1 MSNIE
6 NLTIMFTDI
15 VGFSDMVSS
24 LPRAESERI
33 LKRHDKLL
41 SKVIIRFGGNIIKSV
56 GDSFLVTFRS
66 PTDATLCAMAL
77 HDTLWEANQS
87 EGSKYKLVIRVA
99 LNTGEVRLANKDIF
113 GEAVN
118 IAARLESKTP
128 AGAIYLTETVYLS
141 MNKNEVS
148 LEEKG
153 MTRFKGIPQPI
164 TVYQARY
171 KKLLDPE
178 SKWASYPY
186 GGAHKNLKPASRSIF
201 SVGKLFVG
209 LTAAIIATFVTWW
222 TTITFMPPAPLAY
235 EPSKL
240 EVIYPDLKVV
250 TENDIISFIP
260 DITEEIRS
268 QAEPILKNK
277 NFDTLKELV
286 SKYQAEYPE
295 NPYVMM
301 LQGHISMHYK
311 NYESA
316 INNYTEALQNDA
328 ALSRNSLLSTNLV
341 ELMKHQR
348 LKANQLV
355 ASYLSETMIKSLS
368 RRTGQPGIQGRYD
381 AFHLLKDSGNINKV
395 DKVGLNIQDLLE
407 LEKCAH
413 KKVAVIELRRLGDP
427 RALPTLKEVMNVGI
441 VKRFKYLCLRYEA
454 GEAIKE
460 IEAKTVSP
468 KASDKAKS

>member
-1 MSNIE
+1 MSTIE

-24 LPRAESERI
+24 LPRSESERI
-33 LKRHDKLL
+33 LRRHDKLL
-41 SKVIIRFGGNIIKSV
+41 SKVILRFGGNIIKSV

-77 HDTLWEANQS
+77 HDTLWESNQT
-87 EGSKYKLVIRVA
+87 ENSKYKLVIRVA

-178 SKWASYPY
+178 SKWANYPY
-186 GGAHKNLKPASRSIF
+186 GGAHKNLKPANKNVF
-201 SVGKLFVG
+201 GFGKLFVG
-209 LTAAIIATFVTWW
+209 ITAAVLATFITWW
-222 TTITFMPPAPLAY
+222 ATITFMPPTAPVAFT
-235 EPSKL
+235 PNKL
-240 EVIYPDLKVV
+240 EVIYPETQEV

-260 DITEEIRS
+260 DITQEIRS
-268 QAEPILKNK
+268 QAEPILENK

-286 SKYQAEYPE
+286 SKYQSEYPE
-295 NPYVMM
+295 NAYLMM

-311 NYESA
+311 NYDSA
-316 INNYTEALQNDA
+316 INNYAAALENDT
-328 ALSRNSLLSTNLV
+328 ALSRNIILSNNLV

-348 LKANQLV
+348 LKANQLI
-355 ASYLSETMIKSLS
+355 ASHLSEPMIKALS
-368 RRTGQPGIQGRYD
+368 KRTGQPGLQGRYD
-381 AFHLLKDSGNINKV
+381 AFYLLKDSNNLDRV
-395 DKVGLNIQDLLE
+395 DTVGLNINDLLE

-413 KKVAVIELRRLGDP
+413 KKVAVIELRRLSDP
-427 RALPTLKEVMNVGI
+427 RALKTLKSVMNVGI

-460 IEAKTVSP
+460 IEAKLEKAKTEQ
-468 KASDKAKS
+468 KAS